1 MCLATPMRVEKIVD
15 EKRAV
20 VSQGKVSVEI
30 DISLLPAPA
39 PGEYVIVHAGYAIQ
53 TLSLEDAQERLDL
66 FRAMAELTAT
76 EPASE

>member
-1 MCLATPMRVEKIVD
+1 MRVEKIVD